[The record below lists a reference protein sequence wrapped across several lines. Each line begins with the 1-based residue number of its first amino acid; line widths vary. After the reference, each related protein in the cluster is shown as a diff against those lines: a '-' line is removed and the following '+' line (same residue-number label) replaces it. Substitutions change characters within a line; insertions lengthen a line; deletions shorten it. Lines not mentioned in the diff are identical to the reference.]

1 MEGGN
6 AMKPAVFLYGVP
18 GQYGNYA
25 AALEAA
31 GARVVLCRDLYRSLD
46 CDGLLLPGGG
56 DIRGPLPGT
65 ETFLVDSFVRS
76 RRPILGI
83 CRGMQALN
91 VYFGGT
97 LHDQIAGHQLAAGDM
112 VHPTRAEG
120 LPAELLG
127 DAPYVTSNHHQAV
140 NALGRGLSDCQWG
153 SDGVIEAVIHTS
165 LPVLGVQYHPERQS
179 FFHRREDAV
188 DAAPLFCWW
197 AAQIK

>member
-1 MEGGN
+1 
-6 AMKPAVFLYGVP
+6 
-18 GQYGNYA
+18 
-25 AALEAA
+25 
-31 GARVVLCRDLYRSLD
+31 
-46 CDGLLLPGGG
+46 
-56 DIRGPLPGT
+56 
-65 ETFLVDSFVRS
+65 
-76 RRPILGI
+76 
-83 CRGMQALN
+83 MQALN

-165 LPVLGVQYHPERQS
+165 LPVLGVQCHRERQA
-179 FFHRREDAV
+179 FALRRGEAADGAAV
-188 DAAPLFCWW
+188 FWW
-197 AAQIK
+197 LRRQAEKNSGG

>member
-1 MEGGN
+1 
-6 AMKPAVFLYGVP
+6 MKPAVFLYGVP

-91 VYFGGT
+91 VYWGGT
-97 LHDQIAGHQLAAGDM
+97 LRRSCWGSTL
-112 VHPTRAEG
+112 P
-120 LPAELLG
+120 LPA
-127 DAPYVTSNHHQAV
+127 ATIRRWTAWQSPC
-140 NALGRGLSDCQWG
+140 GRCNG
-153 SDGVIEAVIHTS
+153 
-165 LPVLGVQYHPERQS
+165 
-179 FFHRREDAV
+179 RRTA
-188 DAAPLFCWW
+188 
-197 AAQIK
+197 

>member
-91 VYFGGT
+91 VYWGGT
-97 LHDQIAGHQLAAGDM
+97 LRDISGHQLPRGDM

-120 LPAELLG
+120 IMARLLG
-127 DAPYVTSNHHQAV
+127 EHPAVTSCHHQA
-140 NALGRGLSDCQWG
+140 ADRLAEPLR
-153 SDGVIEAVIHTS
+153 
-165 LPVLGVQYHPERQS
+165 PVQ
-179 FFHRREDAV
+179 
-188 DAAPLFCWW
+188 
-197 AAQIK
+197 

>member
-1 MEGGN
+1 
-6 AMKPAVFLYGVP
+6 MKPAVFLYGVP